1 MYKTITIDGREMG
14 FAANAATPFRF
25 KQTFHKDLF
34 YILGNET
41 RAAEEGVETI
51 TQLAFIMAKQAE
63 KADMNKL
70 NIDDYIEWLEG
81 FEAAAWID
89 PDVVNEIMGLYY
101 GNMDGLSRAK
111 KNQGRQKGK

>member
-1 MYKTITIDGREMG
+1 MYKTITIDGKEMG

-34 YILGNET
+34 YILGNEK
-41 RAAEEGVETI
+41 RAEEDGVETI

-70 NIDDYIEWLEG
+70 NNDAFLEWLEG
-81 FEAAAWID
+81 FSPMAFVDSAEDILNA
-89 PDVVNEIMGLYY
+89 Y
-101 GNMDGLSRAK
+101 MDQTVSTAEAK
-111 KNQGRQKGK
+111 KNNAPQRDE

>member
-1 MYKTITIDGREMG
+1 MYKTITIDGKEMG

-41 RAAEEGVETI
+41 RAAEEGVETV

-70 NIDDYIEWLEG
+70 NNDAFIEWLEG
-81 FEAAAWID
+81 FSPMAFVDASEAILNA
-89 PDVVNEIMGLYY
+89 Y
-101 GNMDGLSRAK
+101 MDQTTSTAEAK
-111 KNQGRQKGK
+111 KNNAPQRGE